1 MTVLRPILLGLAA
14 GAVVAFVLQLVRPR
28 RLVDGTDAQVGGWDV
43 DP

>member
-14 GAVVAFVLQLVRPR
+14 GAVAAFVLALLRPR
-28 RLVDGTDAQVGGWDV
+28 RLDDDAGCGVGGWDV